1 MSRIKG
7 TNTKPELMLRRELW
21 KKGLRYR
28 VNYKGV
34 VGKPDIFF
42 KKARLVV
49 FIDGTFWHGKKLSED
64 KLSRMSTYWQDK
76 IRKNRVRDESINCQL
91 KQQGYTVMRFDDQ
104 TVLREAPTLATEIER
119 IVRVA

>member
-1 MSRIKG
+1 MSRIKS
-7 TNTKPELMLRRELW
+7 TNTKAELMLRRELW

-34 VGKPDIFF
+34 VGNPDILF
-42 KKARLVV
+42 KKARVVV
-49 FIDGTFWHGKKLSED
+49 FVDGAFWHGKKLSED

-76 IRKNRVRDESINCQL
+76 MRKNRVRDESINCQL
-91 KQQGYTVMRFDDQ
+91 EQQGYTVMRFDEQ

-119 IVRVA
+119 IVRAA